1 MSTRGRSRSLLAA
14 GLLCLSGCPAKSPEG
29 KAVDDPQRAAARAQ
43 EEAARNAP
51 DTCPAT
57 AQAPALLPGVTA
69 EHVTVDYWLGRAGGD
84 KELDRVLMAP
94 EDIARLNAS
103 MRVEREGFYPQRDL
117 LAPVDPAEV
126 QAKTEERLA
135 YLADKLETGAY
146 VSPSGA
152 ALAPTDA
159 GALPLAAVKPAL
171 HIALAPIQI
180 YCGPRTDSFH
190 SPAPDGVKDPAQ
202 WRDLRI
208 DHNACSTVREQE
220 PLHVLAAWPAG
231 MQLVRTRYAMGWIK
245 ADAALSPVVPAAQ
258 ASAWIDGPFASV
270 IAADAAFAVN
280 GATVALPVG
289 ARAPLAAAPK
299 SSRRSKRKATGFEVR
314 IATADGF
321 GQVEGTP
328 DRLRLVDRPLTRR
341 AVLTEAFRLLGAPY
355 GYGGKDAGLDC
366 SRMFLDVFESFGL
379 RLPRH
384 SSWQARAG
392 AFSIGL
398 EGVTE
403 KDRLILL
410 DTALQRG
417 VVLMQ
422 LPGHIMMYLGRDAAG
437 EPMALHAFAEYK
449 EPCATP
455 DPENA
460 ETTVR
465 VDSVQVSNLELGR
478 GTSKTAFIERI
489 TRIMVLGED
498 PGEEL
503 AGAAE
508 LRPALPVEVPK
519 RCRTKSGM
527 QIFTSPRY
535 PNVDQPLT
543 VVATAGR
550 DPGPVELA
558 LVDPKGRIVRPP
570 AVRLGGPPFG
580 FMAQVEKPARGR
592 WQVLLGDGEDIDA
605 CTKVTVASK
614 VPYAVRELQGKKF
627 KRVDVRRRAKDDED
641 DEASMTLE
649 PPTIPL
655 LGTLPVGVPA
665 WKVRRG
671 WSSRMED
678 LFAVFV
684 ERLFDYPPD
693 EDLTWNG
700 LQVLLQDR
708 QRNILHDYYSLR
720 EEDQIKLFPDC
731 AELSYML
738 RAYFSWK
745 LGLPFAY
752 TRCTR
757 AKPNKPPVC
766 EPAGDNLMARTVL
779 GRDDDDEVGSFI
791 RFTAAEVGT
800 AVHSSS
806 GRTHP
811 DDELSDYYPVQL
823 TRDALRPGT
832 LYNDPYGHVL
842 VVAKW
847 IPQTATS
854 YGMLIAADAQPDGTI
869 GRRRF
874 WRGSFLFISSTK
886 SGGAGFKA
894 YRPVFYRKAEGIME
908 RLENKK
914 LGYRSTPWSRYSTGM
929 YRGDANDFYRTMEAL
944 INPRTLDPLAMQ
956 VSLVDAL
963 EESVV
968 RRVVSVDTGETYMA
982 EHGFATID
990 MPSGKRIFLTSG
1002 PWENFST
1009 PSRDLRLLIAI
1020 DTVLA
1025 FPAEVRATPERFGIA
1040 PANVEATVAA
1050 LEKGLRAELERRTF
1064 EYKLSTG
1071 KVQTLTLADVTDR
1084 AKAFEMSYNP
1094 NDCPEIRWGAPEGS
1108 SEMTT
1113 CARNAPPEQRA
1124 EMDKVR
1130 RWFATRSRPAN

>member
-1 MSTRGRSRSLLAA
+1 MRITRGRRGGLLAA
-14 GLLCLSGCPAKSPEG
+14 TALGLCACAGKSPEG
-29 KAVDDPQRAAARAQ
+29 AGVDDPKRAAARAA
-43 EEAARNAP
+43 EEARNAP

-57 AQAPALLPGVTA
+57 AQAPALLPGVSQ
-69 EHVTVDYWLGRAGGD
+69 EHLSVDYWLARAGDD
-84 KELDRVLMAP
+84 KELDRVLMDP
-94 EDIARLNAS
+94 QDIARLNAS
-103 MRVEREGFYPQRDL
+103 MRVAREDFYPQRDL
-117 LAPVDPAEV
+117 LVDVDVAEV
-126 QAKTEERLA
+126 QTRVDERLV
-135 YLADKLETGAY
+135 YLKAKLDEGKFVGADGGA
-146 VSPSGA
+146 
-152 ALAPTDA
+152 LTPTDLTGIPA
-159 GALPLAAVKPAL
+159 DAVKPSL
-171 HIALAPIQI
+171 RVALAPIQI

-190 SPAPDGVKDPAQ
+190 TPPPDGVKDPSQ
-202 WRDLRI
+202 WLDRRI

-231 MQLVRTRYAMGWIK
+231 MQLVRTRYAMGWVA
-245 ADAALSPVVPAAQ
+245 ADAPLSQVVPAAQ
-258 ASAWIDGPFASV
+258 RSAWIDGPFASV
-270 IAADAAFAVN
+270 IAADAAFLVN
-280 GATVALPVG
+280 GADVQLPVG
-289 ARAPLAAAPK
+289 TRLPLATVARK
-299 SSRRSKRKATGFEVR
+299 SRRGSKGFEVR
-314 IATADGF
+314 VATADGF
-321 GQVEGTP
+321 GQAAGTP

-341 AVLTEAFRLLGAPY
+341 AALTEAFRMLGAPY
-355 GYGGKDAGLDC
+355 GYGGKDAGIDC
-366 SRMFLDVFESFGL
+366 SRMFMDVFESFGL

-398 EGVTE
+398 DGVSE

-410 DTALQRG
+410 DTALERG
-417 VVLMQ
+417 IVLMQ
-422 LPGHIMMYLGRDAAG
+422 LPGHIMMYLGRDEAG
-437 EPMALHAFAEYK
+437 QPMALHAFAEYK

-460 ETTVR
+460 ETTMR

-478 GTSKTAFIERI
+478 GTSKRAFIERI
-489 TRIMVLGED
+489 TRIAVLGEE
-498 PGEEL
+498 PGLEL
-503 AGAAE
+503 AGAAD
-508 LRPALPVEVPK
+508 LRPPLPVVKPK

-527 QIFTSPRY
+527 QVFVSPRY
-535 PNVDQPLT
+535 PNVGQPLT

-550 DPGPVELA
+550 NPGPVELA
-558 LVDPKGRIVRPP
+558 LVDPTGNIVRPTP
-570 AVRLGGPPFG
+570 VRLGGPPFG
-580 FMAQVEKPARGR
+580 FAVQVEQPARGR
-592 WQVLLGDGEDIDA
+592 WQVLFGEGEDIRA
-605 CTKVTVASK
+605 CTKLTVASR
-614 VPYAVRELQGKKF
+614 VPHHVTELKKKRF

-641 DEASMTLE
+641 DEASLLA
-649 PPTIPL
+649 PPPIPL
-655 LGTLPVGVPA
+655 MGSMAPVVQGVPV

-684 ERLFDYPPD
+684 ERLFDYPAD

-708 QRNILHDYYSLR
+708 KRNILHDYFSLQ

-766 EPAGDNLMARTVL
+766 EPAGDNLMTRAVL
-779 GRDDDDEVGSFI
+779 GRDDEDDVGSFI

-811 DDELSDYYPVQL
+811 DDELSDYYPVKL
-823 TRDALRPGT
+823 THDALRPGT
-832 LYNDPYGHVL
+832 LYNDPYGHVM
-842 VVAKW
+842 VVSKW
-847 IPQTATS
+847 IPQTATG
-854 YGMLIAADAQPDGTI
+854 YGMLMAADAQPDGTI

-874 WRGSFLFISSTK
+874 WRGSFLFITSTD

-914 LGYRSTPWSRYSTGM
+914 LAYRSTPWSRYGTEM
-929 YRGDANDFYRTMEAL
+929 YRGKAADFYRSMEAL
-944 INPRTLDPLAMQ
+944 INPRTLDPLAVQ
-956 VSLVDAL
+956 TSLVDAL
-963 EESVV
+963 QESVV

-982 EHGFATID
+982 EHGFAVID
-990 MPSGKRIFLTSG
+990 MPSGRRIFLTSG
-1002 PWENFST
+1002 PWEDFST

-1020 DTVLA
+1020 DTVVQ
-1025 FPAEVRATPERFGIA
+1025 FPGEVRATPERFG
-1040 PANVEATVAA
+1040 VESAEVDARVAA
-1050 LEKGLRAELERRTF
+1050 LEKALRAELERRTF
-1064 EYKLSTG
+1064 EYKRSDG
-1071 KVQTLTLADVTDR
+1071 AAETLTLADIADR
-1084 AKAFEMSYNP
+1084 AKAFEISYNP

-1108 SEMTT
+1108 SEMKS
-1113 CARNAPPEQRA
+1113 CARRAPPEQRA
-1124 EMDKVR
+1124 EMEKVR
-1130 RWFATRSRPAN
+1130 RWFSTRSRPAN